1 MRIVY
6 LGNNDRG
13 VKCLE
18 ALLAAGHDVAGVV
31 AHPDPPVKPW
41 YASVKETALS
51 LGIRVIQ
58 PVKVSKEA
66 DTIRGWAPELLV
78 LVGYTQII
86 RRELIDAAPLGAINL
101 HGGRLPEYRGASVLN
116 WQIIN
121 GETEGGV
128 SIIQVD
134 EGVDTGDVLAEER
147 FGIGPDDTIRDVLR
161 RSLEIFPPMLVRVL
175 KEMESGTL
183 TRTTQNPKAG
193 RTWPKRHPA
202 DGVLNWAEMTAQQA
216 HNMVR
221 ALTRP
226 YPGASSHLDG
236 RKVLIWK
243 SRLTGD
249 IETAP
254 PGRVIDR
261 RESTCVIVCKDRP
274 IAVWDITDAD
284 GQPIDLPTGCQLGR

>member
-1 MRIVY
+1 M
-6 LGNNDRG
+6 
-13 VKCLE
+13 
-18 ALLAAGHDVAGVV
+18 
-31 AHPDPPVKPW
+31 KPW
-41 YASVKETALS
+41 YASVKETALT
-51 LGIRVIQ
+51 LGIPVIQ
-58 PVKVSKEA
+58 PVKVAKEM
-66 DTIRGWAPELLV
+66 DTIRRWAPELLV

-86 RRELIDAAPLGAINL
+86 RRSIIDIAPRGAINL
-101 HGGRLPEYRGASVLN
+101 HGGKLPHYRGASTLN
-116 WQIIN
+116 WMIIN

-134 EGVDTGDVLAEER
+134 EGIDTGDVLAEER

-183 TRTTQNPKAG
+183 TRTRQDPKAG

-202 DGVLNWAEMTAQQA
+202 DGVLNWSQMTAEQV

-226 YPGASSHLDG
+226 YPGAFSHLDG
-236 RKVLIWK
+236 RKVFLWR
-243 SRLTGD
+243 SRVTG
-249 IETAP
+249 ETETGL

-261 RESTCVIVCKDRP
+261 RESICVIACKDRP

-284 GQPIDLPTGCQLGR
+284 GEPIDLPTGCELGR